1 MAHEDW
7 DLFAIVRSCK
17 AATFT
22 TPTTT
27 TQTPLITTTNIT
39 RTPSQKE
46 ATTFIANQE
55 NGPLFSF
62 PTNIVQPRTTGFQ
75 ELHPLFM
82 NFNPTSTI
90 NTTSTSG
97 NSINPNFIFSDFS
110 GSIEQQQH
118 HHTTVL
124 SPTTTYTSIRVPTSG
139 FEIFQQQQQHLEEPQ
154 QHQQQQEQKQHNQ
167 LHVQVPQTT
176 SMVLP
181 TTQTQTPKSRKRKI
195 QQKKTVSHVTAD
207 NLSSDLWAW
216 RKYGQKPIK
225 GSPYPRNYYRCSSC
239 KGCAA
244 RKQVERST
252 TEPNMFILTYTGEH
266 KHPKPA
272 HRNSL
277 AGSTRN
283 KTTTTRLHQTQ
294 ENGSPSSIDAVSPTQ
309 AITTSLSMN
318 MDGEKL
324 EHELGSGS
332 DDEDVLI
339 PNSMG
344 ISETVF
350 LSPNTVPGLVLD
362 CSETS
367 SNNTRLNPG

>member
-1 MAHEDW
+1 MAHHEDW

-17 AATFT
+17 GATFT

-27 TQTPLITTTNIT
+27 TTQTPLTTTNIIT
-39 RTPSQKE
+39 RSPTPKE
-46 ATTFIANQE
+46 ATTFITNQE
-55 NGPLFSF
+55 NGPFSF

-75 ELHPLFM
+75 ELQPLFM

-90 NTTSTSG
+90 NTTSTSA
-97 NSINPNFIFSDFS
+97 NSINPNFMFSDFS

-118 HHTTVL
+118 HHTT
-124 SPTTTYTSIRVPTSG
+124 YTPIGVPTSS
-139 FEIFQQQQQHLEEPQ
+139 FEIFHQQQQHLEEQP

-167 LHVQVPQTT
+167 LHVQVPT
-176 SMVLP
+176 
-181 TTQTQTPKSRKRKI
+181 TQTPKSRKRKS

-252 TEPNMFILTYTGEH
+252 TEPNMFIMTYTGEH

-283 KTTTTRLHQTQ
+283 KTTTTRLPQTQ

-309 AITTSLSMN
+309 RITTSLSMN
-318 MDGEKL
+318 MDGEKV
-324 EHELGSGS
+324 EPELASGS

-344 ISETVF
+344 LSETVF

-362 CSETS
+362 CSQTS